1 MSLMENG
8 RNGSHKSE
16 ESSPGRLCGSLKG
29 KSSNERRVKRRKGG
43 CCKSRKSGHLRAGG
57 HQRGRGVCPGA
68 DLYVVLG
75 ISTPARA
82 GGNQL
87 APKLSNSG
95 GSM

>member
-1 MSLMENG
+1 MSLMENE
-8 RNGSHKSE
+8 RNGSHESE
-16 ESSPGRLCGSLKG
+16 ESSPGRLSGSLKG